1 MTVGMLPRAMR
12 LERGGRDWMRGL
24 LLVAVVACGLAG
36 CNTTGDV
43 ASTMYPEAVRA
54 GGAVKSDTAIVL
66 VANGGSETI
75 NYLQFVHNGFPAINA
90 RGISLAPDGLVAI
103 PVAVGTTGLELQN
116 YTTTG
121 RPGTYLPNG
130 ASMGFVPVHTPK
142 IDLPSP
148 GLYYVATVFP
158 GHQRS
163 FETRPTALQL
173 TKLRKERPELAA
185 LKPVNFTWSN

>member
-1 MTVGMLPRAMR
+1 
-12 LERGGRDWMRGL
+12 MRGWV
-24 LLVAVVACGLAG
+24 LVVVAACALAG

-43 ASTMYPEAVRA
+43 ASTMYPDAVRA
-54 GGAVKSDTAIVL
+54 GSSVKGDAAIL
-66 VANGGSETI
+66 VVGNGGSETI
-75 NYLQFVHNGFPAINA
+75 NYLQFVHSGFPAINA
-90 RGISLAPDGLVAI
+90 RGISLAPDGFVAI

-130 ASMGFVPVHTPK
+130 VASGFVPVRTPK
-142 IDLPSP
+142 IDLPAP

-158 GHQRS
+158 GQQRS
-163 FETRPTALQL
+163 FETRPTAVQL
-173 TKLRKERPELAA
+173 AKLRKERPELAA

>member
-1 MTVGMLPRAMR
+1 
-12 LERGGRDWMRGL
+12 MRGL

-75 NYLQFVHNGFPAINA
+75 NYLQFVHSGFPAINA

-158 GHQRS
+158 GQQRS
-163 FETRPTALQL
+163 FETRPTAVQL
-173 TKLRKERPELAA
+173 AKLRKERPELAA

>member
-1 MTVGMLPRAMR
+1 MR
-12 LERGGRDWMRGL
+12 LERGGRDYMRGL

-90 RGISLAPDGLVAI
+90 RGISVAPDGFVAI

-142 IDLPSP
+142 IDLPAP

-158 GHQRS
+158 GQQCS
-163 FETRPTALQL
+163 FETRPTAVQL
-173 TKLRKERPELAA
+173 AKLRKERPELAA

>member
-1 MTVGMLPRAMR
+1 
-12 LERGGRDWMRGL
+12 MRGL

-103 PVAVGTTGLELQN
+103 PVAVGTMGLELQN

-158 GHQRS
+158 GQQRS
-163 FETRPTALQL
+163 FETRPTAVQL
-173 TKLRKERPELAA
+173 AKLRKERPELAA